1 MAMDDMDDDE
11 EEEEGELRV
20 VTRRTTR
27 NMHVET
33 GAMILM
39 ISSPRESRMVMGFG
53 DSSMG
58 LLGWLGIWD
67 WKMGRCVIFD

>member
-1 MAMDDMDDDE
+1 MVAMEVTDDE
-11 EEEEGELRV
+11 EEEGKEGELRV

-33 GAMILM
+33 GVMILM
-39 ISSPRESRMVMGFG
+39 ISSPRDSRMVMGFG

-58 LLGWLGIWD
+58 ILGF
-67 WKMGRCVIFD
+67 V